1 MSYKILHD
9 LFFDCLS
16 RDYHTAGNAASYDIE
31 IRDGTLV
38 IFFEASNGSEDW
50 SNNLNFRIR
59 PYDRMD
65 PVWYCHAGFL
75 KVFKSVFPYV
85 EPYINAPEIRR
96 AVVVGYSHGGALAI
110 LCHEAIRFRRP
121 DMGRHLLTFAYGAPR
136 VLFETIPYA
145 VRERF
150 RELYLIQNEGD
161 IVTRVPPAL
170 LGYRHVGNIIR
181 IGEKGTYSPVD
192 AHRPESY
199 LRELAAM
206 R

>member
-1 MSYKILHD
+1 MSYKILYD
-9 LFFDCLS
+9 LFNSCLS
-16 RDYHTAGNAASYDIE
+16 RQYRTVGNAASYDVE
-31 IRDGTLV
+31 IRDGTLM
-38 IFFEASNGSEDW
+38 IFFEASHGTEDW

-65 PVWYCHAGFL
+65 PVWHCHAGFL
-75 KVFKSVFPYV
+75 KVFKSVLPYI
-85 EPYINAPEIRR
+85 EPYIAAPEIRR

-121 DMGRHLLTFAYGAPR
+121 DMEKHLMTFAYGAPR
-136 VLFETIPYA
+136 VLFGTIPSA

-150 RELYLIQNEGD
+150 RELYLIQNEDD
-161 IVTRVPPAL
+161 IVTRVPPAI

-181 IGEKGTYSPVD
+181 IGKHGRYSSVD

-199 LRELAAM
+199 LKELSSM